1 VNGEANGS
9 PMRDHSNDGNGHTG
23 SPSYGNRG
31 AANGVNGESGR
42 SSRPKYHNPTRT
54 SMNEMKRRVAAILE
68 FVNRM
73 QTERPSQ
80 RSSASGSDK
89 DSKGGSTPNGVLGA
103 NASAISSGLAQAVA
117 AGLSTASSERSE
129 KQFTEMAAGE
139 MMETLTKDLVQWQS
153 LYGKHGEK

>member
-1 VNGEANGS
+1 MNGETNGS

-23 SPSYGNRG
+23 SPSYGTRG
-31 AANGVNGESGR
+31 GANGVNGESGR

-89 DSKGGSTPNGVLGA
+89 DSKGGSTPNGALGA
-103 NASAISSGLAQAVA
+103 NASAISSGLVQAVE
-117 AGLSTASSERSE
+117 AGLSTISSEGSE

>member
-1 VNGEANGS
+1 MRDQSNDANGQNGS
-9 PMRDHSNDGNGHTG
+9 P
-23 SPSYGNRG
+23 PYGTRG
-31 AANGVNGESGR
+31 APNGISGESGR

-89 DSKGGSTPNGVLGA
+89 DSKGGSTPNGNLGT
-103 NASAISSGLAQAVA
+103 NVSVTSSGLAQAVE
-117 AGLSTASSERSE
+117 AGLSATPSEGSE
-129 KQFTEMAAGE
+129 KNFIEMPAGE
-139 MMETLTKDLVQWQS
+139 MMETLTKELMQWQS

>member
-23 SPSYGNRG
+23 SPSYGTRG
-31 AANGVNGESGR
+31 TANGVNGENGR
-42 SSRPKYHNPTRT
+42 NSRPKYHNPTRT

-89 DSKGGSTPNGVLGA
+89 DSKGGSTPNGGLGA
-103 NASAISSGLAQAVA
+103 NASAISSGLAQAVE
-117 AGLSTASSERSE
+117 AGLSTISSEGSE

>member
-1 VNGEANGS
+1 MRDQSNDANGQNGS
-9 PMRDHSNDGNGHTG
+9 PPHGA
-23 SPSYGNRG
+23 RG
-31 AANGVNGESGR
+31 AANGISGESGR

-80 RSSASGSDK
+80 RSSTGGSGR
-89 DSKGGSTPNGVLGA
+89 DSKGGSTPNGHLGA
-103 NASAISSGLAQAVA
+103 HVSTVNSGLAQAVE
-117 AGLSTASSERSE
+117 AGLSAASSEGNE
-129 KQFTEMAAGE
+129 KNFAEMAAGE
-139 MMETLTKDLVQWQS
+139 MMKTLTKELVQWQS

>member
-1 VNGEANGS
+1 
-9 PMRDHSNDGNGHTG
+9 MRDHSNDANGQSG
-23 SPSYGNRG
+23 SPPYGTRG
-31 AANGVNGESGR
+31 APNGINGESGR

-89 DSKGGSTPNGVLGA
+89 DSKGGSTPNGNLIA
-103 NASAISSGLAQAVA
+103 SMSAISSGLAQAVEE
-117 AGLSTASSERSE
+117 AGLSTTSSEGSE
-129 KQFTEMAAGE
+129 KHFTEMAAGE
-139 MMETLTKDLVQWQS
+139 MMEALTKELVQWQS

>member
-1 VNGEANGS
+1 MNGESNGS
-9 PMRDHSNDGNGHTG
+9 PMRDHSNDANGQTG
-23 SPSYGNRG
+23 SPPYGTRS
-31 AANGVNGESGR
+31 APNGINGESGR

-89 DSKGGSTPNGVLGA
+89 GSKGGSTPNGTSGVDTA
-103 NASAISSGLAQAVA
+103 TISAGLARAVE
-117 AGLSTASSERSE
+117 AGLATTSSKGSE
-129 KQFTEMAAGE
+129 KHFTEMAAGE
-139 MMETLTKDLVQWQS
+139 MMETLTKELVQWQS